1 MSVERN
7 PITAQTPVAR
17 VATVS
22 SGITRVPEVEITRKI
37 TIGRTS
43 ELQVRIVLS
52 YLPFTRVFEIFA
64 VIERCYDYY
73 FQKSCKFNIQMPNK

>member
-52 YLPFTRVFEIFA
+52 YLPVH
-64 VIERCYDYY
+64 
-73 FQKSCKFNIQMPNK
+73 